1 MQAYARSPSVNQ
13 VFVNPDKLFE
23 GAVIGLFRLFGEATA
38 GQLLH
43 AEMIAEAFAAEPLP
57 VTRGIAADAG
67 GHIP

>member
-1 MQAYARSPSVNQ
+1 MQTHDRPPSVNQ

-23 GAVIGLFRLFGEATA
+23 GAVISLFRLFGEATS

-57 VTRGIAADAG
+57 FTGGIAAGAG